1 MNMHWRTSAVVRM
14 AMLLLLAVIVS
25 TATTGAVP
33 TGAVPTGAVSAH
45 SNRRSVT
52 TQSHNGRLRVGR
64 PCSGRHA
71 VETVDLPS
79 STDEDNRVSRHRLR
93 RAVRRIR
100 NLFAALYRDVNQL
113 KTDYV
118 SILVRDIAIVVVLI
132 A

>member
-25 TATTGAVP
+25 TATTE
-33 TGAVPTGAVSAH
+33 AVPTGAVSAH
-45 SNRRSVT
+45 GNRRSVT
-52 TQSHNGRLRVGR
+52 AQSHNGRLRVGR

-118 SILVRDIAIVVVLI
+118 STH
-132 A
+132 